1 MGEKGRPLIAGRGKQ
16 DLRRDR
22 RGAGPERAN
31 TPEPKRKAGVDP
43 AAAQGRGVPSKPST
57 FSGVVY
63 NGPKPGGAAVREGA
77 WAGTPACIKH
87 WQRLTQCTRGT
98 RPTKTWHSVGH
109 TPTHGAQV
117 PWVFNARYWKRD
129 EGLTYTKAQCCLPT
143 TTTTTFLPQQLGG
156 VLSRRTG
163 FGT

>member
-16 DLRRDR
+16 VLRRDR

-57 FSGVVY
+57 LSGVVY

-98 RPTKTWHSVGH
+98 GPTKTWHSVGH
-109 TPTHGAQV
+109 TPTHGAQA
-117 PWVFNARYWKRD
+117 PWVYKR
-129 EGLTYTKAQCCLPT
+129 GTGSAMKASHISRPSAVS
-143 TTTTTFLPQQLGG
+143 PQQQQQLI
-156 VLSRRTG
+156 S
-163 FGT
+163 GTALVNTHFWSARPAS